1 MSTYRREHYLAKLR
15 PFYNDSGLSVRFKND
30 IPKEIFDLIIE
41 KYKKYDKRSTERLM
55 AYAKAMRIS
64 RQVEQIG
71 LE

>member
-1 MSTYRREHYLAKLR
+1 MYADIIFQRKHLR
-15 PFYNDSGLSVRFKND
+15 ND